1 MMRNARHLSAAAL
14 LIAAILFA
22 VATPAVQADP
32 SKPLAGYTVVIDPG
46 HQLGNKNFPAQINRR
61 VDAGNG
67 HTKACNTTGTA
78 TNSWDTGKAVPEATV
93 NWNVAIKVKKQLEL
107 QGATVIMTGTANSN
121 ALWGPCINVR
131 GMTGNGKADLL
142 LSIHADGASASSNG
156 FHVLIVGQG
165 KAQHASS
172 LAFAKTMRGS
182 LQASG
187 FKIANYVRWGIRS
200 SNDYATLNLSK
211 KPSIIV
217 EMGNMR
223 NKADALRLTSPA
235 GQTKYANGLAAGVK
249 KYLLTH

>member
-1 MMRNARHLSAAAL
+1 
-14 LIAAILFA
+14 
-22 VATPAVQADP
+22 
-32 SKPLAGYTVVIDPG
+32 
-46 HQLGNKNFPAQINRR
+46 
-61 VDAGNG
+61 
-67 HTKACNTTGTA
+67 
-78 TNSWDTGKAVPEATV
+78 
-93 NWNVAIKVKKQLEL
+93 
-107 QGATVIMTGTANSN
+107 MTRTANSN

-223 NKADALRLTSPA
+223 NKADALRLTSAA